1 MNRSRLLVA
10 AALAFAACNSTGL
23 GLDDHLD
30 GGQSDAHRF
39 DASGTDSPPPPVDL
53 AQSCPSGQPST
64 QTVTIEIANAS
75 SSDRWVVT
83 QGQYCLTFDIDQLT
97 LALGYRVI
105 CEGPAPPTPMATYY
119 THLAPGATTS
129 LTWDAT
135 ALELCEQSVDCAT
148 RGWPNA
154 GVQTYEV
161 GVSMPVSSGSYTASV
176 AWEPSAPSMP
186 GCFAQPNGDVRCN
199 PNFGPPFGGGSS
211 IQQLCMATSQAQAS
225 FTLPPTGDT
234 TVAIAIP

>member
-1 MNRSRLLVA
+1 MTRSRLLVA

-23 GLDDHLD
+23 GLSSVD
-30 GGQSDAHRF
+30 GGSSDGDGHHADF
-39 DASGTDSPPPPVDL
+39 SGTDSPPPVDL
-53 AQSCPSGQPST
+53 AQSCPSSVPST
-64 QTVTIEIANAS
+64 QTVTLEIANAS
-75 SSDRWVVT
+75 TNDRWVVT

-97 LALGYRVI
+97 LALGYQVV

-119 THLAPGATTS
+119 THLAPGATTT

-135 ALELCEQSVDCAT
+135 ALGLCQQSVDCAK
-148 RGWPNA
+148 RGWPGA

-161 GVSMPVSSGSYTASV
+161 GVSMPVAPGSYTAAV

-186 GCFAQPNGDVRCN
+186 GCFAQANGDVRCN
-199 PNFGPPFGGGSS
+199 PNFGPPFGGASM
-211 IQQLCMATSQAQAS
+211 IQQLCMATNQAQAS
-225 FTLPPTGDT
+225 FTLPSTGDA